1 MENKIK
7 CVVVS
12 SVAILFSFI
21 IFSVAEPVSA
31 APLTTKQKGSANI
44 EMSIPAATI
53 EDIKELI
60 RDAESGKIDPSKVR
74 SVKKSLNN
82 LGIGADVTKGEN
94 TGDPTKVSI
103 DVPNSALE
111 MIKGVIRDVKKGK
124 LDMARAKALK
134 KFLQNTKLEK
144 FFASNDK
151 EVWDKLRKIYKDID
165 FNKMDIDKDT
175 LKSIKAAVK
184 NFNLEKLDNAIL
196 LGRLKEA
203 LKAVDSAYKSSG
215 TGTELVTSGPGNA
228 AGGKRAVAVG
238 SDNTAGGKHAVAIG
252 SDNSV
257 SGKESVAVGHKN
269 IVTGEQSIAIG
280 TGNMVTGD
288 HSGAFGDP
296 SIINGS
302 NSYSVGNNNTVSAE
316 SKNTFVLGNDVNIT
330 GSNTVVLGG
339 SADGTTMNV
348 SGSNSVVLGAGSD
361 GTQDNVVSVGNTGS
375 ERRIVHVADGRVED
389 GSTDAVNGGQIYNI
403 AKELSEDIGRVGAK
417 SAALAGLHPLSM
429 ENGQKWNVAVS
440 MGHYGNEN
448 AGALG
453 LFFRPDERVIFSLGG
468 TIGSGSTMMNIGA
481 SFALDKA
488 SGNSMSKAAMI
499 QKLNSQDDIIR
510 SQSEQIKSQNAEIV
524 AMKMMLARMNAEL
537 KRLTGAEE
545 KNE

>member
-1 MENKIK
+1 M
-7 CVVVS
+7 VAS
-12 SVAILFSFI
+12 SVAILCSFM
-21 IFSVAEPVSA
+21 IFSAAGTVSA
-31 APLTTKQKGSANI
+31 APLTTKQTDSSNI
-44 EMSIPAATI
+44 EMSIPATTI

-60 RDAESGKIDPSKVR
+60 RDVESGRIDPSKVK

-82 LGIGADVTKGEN
+82 LGIATVVSRGEN
-94 TGDPTKVSI
+94 TGDSTQVSV

-124 LDMARAKALK
+124 LDMAQAKALK
-134 KFLQNTKLEK
+134 KLLQNTKLEK
-144 FFASNDK
+144 FFAANDK
-151 EVWDKLRKIYKDID
+151 EVLDKLKKIYKDID
-165 FNKMDIDKDT
+165 FSNMDIDKDT

-184 NFNLEKLDNAIL
+184 SINLDKLDNAIL

-203 LKAVDSAYKSSG
+203 LKAVDSSYKSSG
-215 TGTELVTSGPGNA
+215 TGATPVASGSGNTA
-228 AGGKRAVAVG
+228 SGKHAVAVG

-252 SDNSV
+252 SENSV
-257 SGKESVAVGHKN
+257 SGKESIAVGHEN
-269 IVTGEQSIAIG
+269 SVTGKQSIAIG
-280 TGNMVTGD
+280 TGNQVTGD

-302 NSYSVGNNNTVSAE
+302 DSYSVGNNNTIASG
-316 SKNTFVLGNDVNIT
+316 SKNAFVLGNDVNIT

-339 SADGTTMNV
+339 SADGTTVNV
-348 SGSNSVVLGAGSD
+348 TGSNSVVLGTGSD
-361 GTQDNVVSVGNTGS
+361 GTQDNVVSVGSAGS
-375 ERRIVHVADGRVED
+375 ERRIVHVANGRIEA

-403 AKELSEDIGRVGAK
+403 TKDLSEDIGRVGAK

-453 LFFRPDERVIFSLGG
+453 LFFRPDDRMIFSLGG
-468 TIGSGSTMMNIGA
+468 AIGSGSTMMNIGA

-488 SGNSMSKAAMI
+488 SGNNMSKAAMI
-499 QKLNSQDDIIR
+499 QKLNAQDEIIR

-524 AMKMMLARMNAEL
+524 AMKMILTRMDAEL
-537 KRLTGAEE
+537 KRLIGSEE
-545 KNE
+545 KKE